1 MEIGKNK
8 VKEKSELVM
17 MARRTYLAFDSSGNK
32 EWIKSKNVE
41 PEDYKEFEQRD
52 FFLLNL
58 EKHTF
63 EENNETW
70 EDIKVDRAENVRD
83 TLILKN
89 KLIRM
94 KVNRFNLV
102 KCCFKQ
108 NGFEFENNGAIDGFG

>member
-1 MEIGKNK
+1 M
-8 VKEKSELVM
+8 
-17 MARRTYLAFDSSGNK
+17 
-32 EWIKSKNVE
+32 E

-102 KCCFKQ
+102 KCCFK
-108 NGFEFENNGAIDGFG
+108 